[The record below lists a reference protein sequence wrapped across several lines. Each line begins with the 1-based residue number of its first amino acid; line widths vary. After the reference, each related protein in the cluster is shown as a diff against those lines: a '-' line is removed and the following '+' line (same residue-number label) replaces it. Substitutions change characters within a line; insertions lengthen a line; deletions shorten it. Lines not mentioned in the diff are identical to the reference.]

1 MKLPNKVTPFSESIM
16 PKMVTIYKKIIN
28 CDIEIFK
35 LYESVKKSM
44 SLSEFI
50 DVLDCLF
57 LIGKIDLKGG
67 RIVHVA

>member
-1 MKLPNKVTPFSESIM
+1 MKLPNKVTSFKESII
-16 PKMVTIYKKIIN
+16 PKMVTIYKKVIN

-50 DVLDCLF
+50 DALDCLF

>member
-1 MKLPNKVTPFSESIM
+1 
-16 PKMVTIYKKIIN
+16 MVTIYKKIIN

-50 DVLDCLF
+50 DALDCLF